1 MSLIIYAIPVFFL
14 LIGIELLIAK
24 MNNLSYYRMNDA
36 IANLSCGIGSQ
47 ISGIFLKTFTFI
59 GYAWLYE
66 HSLWRIDAD
75 SVMAHFP
82 AATAQLS
89 PSNLNALK
97 ITLSVTIFS
106 VLFFGI
112 DFFYYW
118 FHRLAHEISFLWGS
132 HVVHHQS
139 EEYNLTVALR
149 QAWLQGA
156 FSWVFYLPLAVI
168 GFSPATFITIA
179 SLQTLY
185 QFWIHT
191 KLIGKMHPAFEYIFN
206 TPSHH
211 RVHHGVNPKYIDRN
225 HGGTLIIFDR
235 WFGTFQAEEEEV
247 VYGITKQPKSWN
259 PIWVNFE
266 YWIDL
271 FREAFQV
278 HRVKDFF
285 GMMLKMPGWKPAELG
300 GTAEYKEV
308 TTQTFH
314 KYDTEISGGLTNYA
328 FFQFVVVLLGTTLFL
343 VLSGK
348 PPIHD
353 SWFLKTSIAGLIIF
367 SLLNI
372 GGIFERK
379 NWVPPLEYLRIIIT
393 GLAITALVR
402 GSASF
407 TAIAIV
413 ASVISVVSLLWFTR
427 YRNEFSRR
435 GAENI
440 EKAGELETSI

>member
-14 LIGIELLIAK
+14 LIGVELLIAK
-24 MNNLSYYRMNDA
+24 MKNLSYYRMNDA

-47 ISGIFLKTFTFI
+47 LSGIFMKTFTFV
-59 GYAWLYE
+59 GYLYLYNN
-66 HSLWRIDAD
+66 SIWKIQDNVITFILLFI
-75 SVMAHFP
+75 SV
-82 AATAQLS
+82 
-89 PSNLNALK
+89 
-97 ITLSVTIFS
+97 
-106 VLFFGI
+106 

-156 FSWVFYLPLAVI
+156 FSWVFYLPLAVV

-191 KLIGKMHPAFEYIFN
+191 KLIGKMNPVFEYVFN

-235 WFGTFQAEEEEV
+235 WFGTFQLEEEEV
-247 VYGITKQPKSWN
+247 VYGITKQTNSWN
-259 PIWVNFE
+259 PVWVNFE

-271 FREAFQV
+271 FKEAFQV
-278 HRVKDFF
+278 KRVKNFF
-285 GMMLKMPGWKPAELG
+285 LMMLKMPGWKPEELG
-300 GTAEYKEV
+300 GVQPLKEV
-308 TTQTFH
+308 TPQTFH

-328 FFQFVVVLLGTTLFL
+328 FAQFVIVLLSTTVFL
-343 VLSGK
+343 VFQSQPLFK
-348 PPIHD
+348 ENYL
-353 SWFLKTSIAGLIIF
+353 LKIVAASLIIL
-367 SLLNI
+367 SLTTI
-372 GGIFERK
+372 GGIFEK
-379 NWVPPLEYLRIIIT
+379 KSWVPALEYLRIAAISVFVFMLLKNSSLIFLAGTVT
-393 GLAITALVR
+393 GIVAL
-402 GSASF
+402 GSA
-407 TAIAIV
+407 I
-413 ASVISVVSLLWFTR
+413 WFTR
-427 YRNEFSRR
+427 YLGEFQIKLQSHVSS
-435 GAENI
+435 NI
-440 EKAGELETSI
+440 